1 MLPSPIAPGLVLVPA
16 LALLLAA
23 PHACARSVFQ
33 ARCEDAAARAEPGFS
48 SRDNGWRIDNS
59 LSYRTLTEMKR
70 PRVKSGYVLGLT
82 HTESHVT
89 VKVDGSMLD
98 DPAGGL
104 ECVLPRIAVS
114 LYYQPIVVY
123 IGREFVPGS
132 CAYGEIL
139 AHEQRHL
146 ASYLDSLPVALD
158 RVRAKLADRYRGR
171 PLYARAG
178 QARAL
183 LQREI
188 DLEWLPFIR
197 DEMARVERMQAAID
211 SPQEYARLS
220 KVCQGEVQSLIGSTR
235 RPRS

>member
-1 MLPSPIAPGLVLVPA
+1 MGRASLALA
-16 LALLLAA
+16 LALLLPAGQ
-23 PHACARSVFQ
+23 ACARSAFQ
-33 ARCEDAAARAEPGFS
+33 ARCEDAAAGSVASFGS
-48 SRDNGWRIDNS
+48 HDSGWRIDNS
-59 LSYRTLTEMKR
+59 LSYRTLTQMKR
-70 PRVKSGYVLGLT
+70 PRVRSGYVLGLT

-89 VKVDGSMLD
+89 IKVDGSMLD
-98 DPAGGL
+98 DPAGGQ
-104 ECVLPRIAVS
+104 ECVLPRVAVS

-123 IGREFVPGS
+123 IGHEFAPGS
-132 CAYGEIL
+132 CAYREIL
-139 AHEQRHL
+139 AHEKRHL
-146 ASYLDSLPVALD
+146 ASYLDTLPIVAD
-158 RVRAKLADRYRGR
+158 RVRAKLADRYLGR

-188 DLEWLPFIR
+188 DLNWLPFIR
-197 DEMARVERMQAAID
+197 DEMGRVERMQAAID